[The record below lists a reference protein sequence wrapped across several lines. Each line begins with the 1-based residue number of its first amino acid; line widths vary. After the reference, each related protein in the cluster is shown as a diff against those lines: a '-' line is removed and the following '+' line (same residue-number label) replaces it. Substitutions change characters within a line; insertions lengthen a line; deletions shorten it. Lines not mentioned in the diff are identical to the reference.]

1 MSSRRRWNPF
11 VAVKYLLFTFY
22 FAALSA
28 LLFGAFLLAFLFRP
42 PLQEP
47 QTVEVKVERGEPLSV
62 IVHRLKDHGVISN
75 ERLFSFWARLWGLD
89 KKIHWGLYRFEL
101 PLPPRQVLDQMQ
113 LGKGLFHRVTVPEGL
128 TVREIAELLEKAAI
142 ADKERF
148 LAEAARPE
156 ILSLIGME
164 GRGIEGYLF
173 PNTYYFT
180 PFMTERDILIAMVE
194 QFRVSF
200 NSRLAEQAKE
210 IGLDV
215 RQAVTLASLIEK
227 ETGVDEERP
236 LISAVF
242 HNRLRARIPLQSDP
256 TVIYGLKNFSGTL
269 TRKDLQGPSP
279 YNTYRISGL
288 PPGPICNPGLSSLT
302 AALNP
307 AQVPYLYFVSK
318 NDGSHVFSVSL
329 AEHNRAVRMY
339 QSGKRGRAGG

>member
-1 MSSRRRWNPF
+1 
-11 VAVKYLLFTFY
+11 VAVKYLLFTCY

-47 QTVEVKVERGEPLSV
+47 QTVEVKVERGEPLSA

-113 LGKGLFHRVTVPEGL
+113 LGKGVFHRVTVPEGL

-148 LAEAARPE
+148 LAEAAKPE
-156 ILSLIGME
+156 LLSLIGME

-215 RQAVTLASLIEK
+215 HQAVTLASLIEK

-269 TRKDLQGPSP
+269 TRKDLQSPSP

-318 NDGSHVFSVSL
+318 NDGSHLFSVSL

-339 QSGKRGRAGG
+339 QSGKPGRAGG

>member
-1 MSSRRRWNPF
+1 M
-11 VAVKYLLFTFY
+11 
-22 FAALSA
+22 
-28 LLFGAFLLAFLFRP
+28 
-42 PLQEP
+42 
-47 QTVEVKVERGEPLSV
+47 ERGEPLAA

-148 LAEAARPE
+148 LAEAAKPE
-156 ILSLIGME
+156 LLSRVGME

-173 PNTYYFT
+173 PDTYYFT

-194 QFRVSF
+194 QFRASF
-200 NSRLAEQAKE
+200 NSRLAEQAGE

-215 RQAVTLASLIEK
+215 HQAVTLASLIEK

>member
-1 MSSRRRWNPF
+1 M
-11 VAVKYLLFTFY
+11 AVKYLLFTFY

-28 LLFGAFLLAFLFRP
+28 LLFAAFLLAFLFRS

-47 QTVEVKVERGEPLSV
+47 QTVEVKVERGEPLSA

-75 ERLFSFWARLWGLD
+75 ERLFSLWARLWRLD

-148 LAEAARPE
+148 LAEAAKAE
-156 ILSLIGME
+156 LLSRVGME
-164 GRGIEGYLF
+164 GKAIEGYLF
-173 PNTYYFT
+173 PDTYYFT
-180 PFMTERDILIAMVE
+180 PFVTERDILIAMIE
-194 QFRVSF
+194 QFRASF
-200 NSRLAEQAKE
+200 SSRLEERAGE

-215 RQAVTLASLIEK
+215 HQAVTLASLIEK

-256 TVIYGLKNFSGTL
+256 TVIYGMKRFTGAL
-269 TRKDLQGPSP
+269 TRKDLQNPTP
-279 YNTYRISGL
+279 YNTYRIPGL
-288 PPGPICNPGLSSLT
+288 PPGPICNPGLASLT
-302 AALNP
+302 AALQP

-329 AEHNRAVRMY
+329 VEHNRAVRMY

>member
-1 MSSRRRWNPF
+1 M
-11 VAVKYLLFTFY
+11 
-22 FAALSA
+22 
-28 LLFGAFLLAFLFRP
+28 
-42 PLQEP
+42 
-47 QTVEVKVERGEPLSV
+47 EVKVERGEPLAA

-148 LAEAARPE
+148 LAEAAKPE
-156 ILSLIGME
+156 LLSRVGME

-173 PNTYYFT
+173 PDTYYFT

-194 QFRVSF
+194 QFRASF
-200 NSRLAEQAKE
+200 NSRLAEQAGE

-215 RQAVTLASLIEK
+215 HQAVTLASLIEK